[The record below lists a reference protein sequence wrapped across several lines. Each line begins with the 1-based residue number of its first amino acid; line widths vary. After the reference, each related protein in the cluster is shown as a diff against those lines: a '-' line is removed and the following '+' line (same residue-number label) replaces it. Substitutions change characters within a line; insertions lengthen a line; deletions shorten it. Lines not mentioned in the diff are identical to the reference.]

1 MEQHWVPA
9 AQPLYPD
16 RPIAA
21 ALGGTDSEWA
31 QELVLCSL
39 LYAGDWK
46 AEDVAVSVCVL
57 ESSAWSRHIL

>member
-21 ALGGTDSEWA
+21 ALGGTDSEWV
-31 QELVLCSL
+31 QELVLCWL
-39 LYAGDWK
+39 LYAGDWS
-46 AEDVAVSVCVL
+46 E
-57 ESSAWSRHIL
+57 